1 MNVLARESLP
11 AWALPQHQHQLL
23 ERELATAGVNAGDG
37 PRMTARDVAQVME
50 RLLRPQGDIHL
61 CQGLSFNIE
70 EADIRVAA
78 ESILRTVGIGEAGWR
93 DGKE

>member
-61 CQGLSFNIE
+61 SFNIE